1 MWKYLIVQGRSD
13 SDEWVTSFKVSYSV
27 NGKKWDDVAN
37 GKNITGTTTV
47 IRKSKYPSLNQ

>member
-37 GKNITGTTTV
+37 GKNITGNND
-47 IRKSKYPSLNQ
+47 RNQKIKISFS